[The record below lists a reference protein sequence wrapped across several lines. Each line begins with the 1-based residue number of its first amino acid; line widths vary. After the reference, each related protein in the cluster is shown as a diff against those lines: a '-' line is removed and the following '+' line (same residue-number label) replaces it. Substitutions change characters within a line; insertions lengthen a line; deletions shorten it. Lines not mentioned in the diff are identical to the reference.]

1 MHRDKRG
8 LLRPQIAKILA
19 PVGLIAVG
27 MLFATALF
35 WTPARLFAAS
45 PRVPRAQAPLLDAI
59 ATPVPGGPGYI
70 MIAPGSFHADSGGND
85 FAIDQ
90 FNRYVTQ
97 GSGIVNLH
105 APVQLPHG
113 AKVTRLIYYCSD
125 NTAYY
130 TYADLTRSSPA
141 DYGTRF
147 DNIYVVMSVG
157 DSGNQTIVDDTPA
170 AAGAEVVDNSRY
182 SYLVHLHFSDGSGLR
197 AYGVRI
203 DYEYGDFLPAVL
215 KDATH

>member
-1 MHRDKRG
+1 MCGSRRA
-8 LLRPQIAKILA
+8 LLWQIVRVLA

-27 MLFATALF
+27 LLLAAALF
-35 WTPARLFAAS
+35 FAPSAPAARG
-45 PRVPRAQAPLLDAI
+45 QAPLDAI

-70 MIAPGSFHADSGGND
+70 MIAPGSFHTDSGGGD
-85 FAIDQ
+85 FYIDL

-97 GSGIVNLH
+97 GSGTVNLY

-113 AKVTRLIYYCSD
+113 ARVTRLIYYCYD
-125 NTAYY
+125 NTAHY

-141 DYGTRF
+141 DYGARF
-147 DNIYVVMSVG
+147 DNIYLVISAG
-157 DSGNQTIVDDTPA
+157 DSGNQTLVDDTPV

-203 DYEYGDFLPAVL
+203 DYAYGDFLPVVQQPA
-215 KDATH
+215 AP